1 MNLKLSYDIF
11 TERIASGVALLL
23 LLSTTL
29 LFCGKEKTNEGEAA
43 AGPSKGIGPVSSV
56 VLGPID
62 AASAEKGRKH
72 FEMKCSAC
80 HKFEEK
86 VVGPALKG
94 VTERRTPEWIM
105 NMILNPQEMTQKDPI
120 AMELLAEHL
129 TQMTFQNV
137 QESEAREIL
146 EYLRKLDKK

>member
-1 MNLKLSYDIF
+1 MKIIKNIIKFGKITPVLL
-11 TERIASGVALLL
+11 GLVAF
-23 LLSTTL
+23 S
-29 LFCGKEKTNEGEAA
+29 FCGKEKPAEAESSV
-43 AGPSKGIGPVSSV
+43 GSKGIGPVTSV
-56 VLGPID
+56 TLGTLD
-62 AASAEKGRKH
+62 EGMAQKGKQN
-72 FEMKCSAC
+72 FETKCSAC

-105 NMILNPQEMTQKDPI
+105 NMILNPIEMTQKDPI
-120 AMELLAEHL
+120 AQELLAEHL

-146 EYLRKLDKK
+146 EYLRKMDKK